1 MLEIENFRSI
11 NKILLKNRNYNVLTG
26 DNEVLLVD
34 ICEALD
40 MYYNKKRKSK
50 VDKELNDNNL
60 MIYNYFS
67 KEKEKISSRCV
78 IYVGRENLEEELQ
91 LGSKTLLNNIF
102 NKLLK
107 IILVTEPLLITANSL
122 LKELNLSEAVSELNE
137 NISKYSDVKFEI
149 SVKELTASDIIKKM
163 EIHPVYQNEY
173 LYMKSMSEFEKLK
186 LQTGIIEQSVDVDGK
201 DKIYI
206 FAFPENRI
214 ALRDMPKLR
223 NFLLELAKYNK
234 VIVATFSEYLFDFSS
249 LDNINIY
256 IDSKLVNLCSEDEII
271 DEIYENYPVLKPKN
285 EINNL
290 LSFTLKNYLSDILL
304 GKTITNKFSYK
315 SENIFIENYE
325 FIFLLLYYLKKLKV
339 AYKVDLYYDSNSPFS
354 NYIEDNLLT

>member
-78 IYVGRENLEEELQ
+78 ICVGGENLEEELQ
-91 LGSKTLLNNIF
+91 LGSKTLLNSVF

-122 LKELNLSEAVSELNE
+122 LKELNLTEAVSELNK
-137 NISKYSDVKFEI
+137 NISQYSDVKFEI
-149 SVKELTASDIIKKM
+149 SIKELTASDIIKKM

-206 FAFPENRI
+206 FVFPENKI
-214 ALRDMPKLR
+214 ALKDMPKLR
-223 NFLLELAKYNK
+223 NFLLELAKENK
-234 VIVATFSEYLFDFSS
+234 VIVATFSKYLFDFST

-256 IDSKLVNLCSEDEII
+256 INSKLTNSFSEDEII
-271 DEIYENYPVLKPKN
+271 NEIYENYPVLKSKS
-285 EINNL
+285 EINAL
-290 LSFTLKNYLSDILL
+290 LSFVLKNYLSDVLL
-304 GKTITNKFSYK
+304 GNTITNKFFC
-315 SENIFIENYE
+315 ELDNVFIENYE
-325 FIFLLLYYLKKLKV
+325 FIFLLLYYLKKIRLS
-339 AYKVDLYYDSNSPFS
+339 YKLNLNYDPTSPFS
-354 NYIEDNLLT
+354 NYIEEKLLT

>member
-11 NKILLKNRNYNVLTG
+11 DKVRLKNRNYNVLTG

-50 VDKELNDNNL
+50 VDKELNDNSL
-60 MIYNYFS
+60 MIYDYFS

-91 LGSKTLLNNIF
+91 LGSKTLLNNVF

-122 LKELNLSEAVSELNE
+122 LKELNLTEAVSELNE

-149 SVKELTASDIIKKM
+149 SMKELTASDIVKKM
-163 EIHPVYQNEY
+163 ELYPIYQNESLY
-173 LYMKSMSEFEKLK
+173 LESLGEFEKLK
-186 LQTGIIEQSVDVDGK
+186 LQTGIIEQSIDIDGK

-214 ALRDMPKLR
+214 ALKDMPKLR
-223 NFLLELAKYNK
+223 KFLFELAKCNK
-234 VIVATFSEYLFDFSS
+234 VIVATFSKYLFDFST

-256 IDSKLVNLCSEDEII
+256 IDSKLANSFSEDEMI
-271 DEIYENYPVLKPKN
+271 DEIYNNYPVLKSKN

-290 LSFTLKNYLSDILL
+290 LSFVLKTYLSDILL
-304 GKTITNKFSYK
+304 GNTITNKFSCE
-315 SENIFIENYE
+315 SDNIFIENYE
-325 FIFLLLYYLKKLKV
+325 FIFLLLYYLKKIKMS
-339 AYKVDLYYDSNSPFS
+339 YKVDLNYNPTSPFS